1 MKEEASMRK
10 FQITVNSQSYQVE
23 VEEVAAFT
31 SAPVA
36 YSAPAPV
43 ATPAPAPV
51 AAAPAPA
58 APAAEAA
65 PAPAPA
71 KKAGPVSGEVV
82 KAPMPGTIVNV
93 IAAEGAKVKKGEVV
107 LILEAMKMENEI
119 LSPRDGVVTSI
130 IAPKGSSVNSG
141 DPMFALS

>member
-10 FQITVNSQSYQVE
+10 FQITVNGQSYQVE
-23 VEEVAAFT
+23 VEEVAAFQ
-31 SAPVA
+31 
-36 YSAPAPV
+36 SAPAPV
-43 ATPAPAPV
+43 YAPAPAPAPV
-51 AAAPAPA
+51 AEAAPAPA
-58 APAAEAA
+58 PAAEPAPA

-71 KKAGPVSGEVV
+71 KKAGPVSGEVI

-93 IAAEGAKVKKGEVV
+93 IAQEGAKVKKGEVV

-130 IAPKGSSVNSG
+130 ITPKGSSVNSG
-141 DPMFALS
+141 DPMFALG